1 MSSASPSGASP
12 DPAKYNT
19 RNPAIKRIMQEMR
32 EMAADEDPH
41 YHAEAV
47 EADIFEWHFA
57 ILGAEDSDFDGGIY
71 HGRILLPSEYPFKP
85 PSFQLLT
92 PSGRFQVLEK
102 ICLSMTAHHPEHWQP
117 SWSVRT
123 ALTAVR
129 AFMPTPAEGAVGSLD
144 YTPEERRQLAARSRA
159 EPPRFGNADR
169 QAVIDRVHA
178 TMLDRWRVVTSARGA
193 RETRGETRETPAA
206 DETLANAVEDEAAA
220 TTTTTTTTTA
230 AEASNRERVND
241 DAEDDGIATAA
252 LERGDTQTEPTDD
265 GDNSDAAAGSGTS
278 GTGDEVAEVTEP
290 AAAQIRTTAAATTT
304 GPTKTTEAEAKKT
317 EAEVE
322 AIGSPSG
329 SRSCGSSSI
338 EREEAKDGD
347 ANGGSTAEAAEGRI
361 DEPRGVETTSTDSA
375 SANANATATETET
388 ATTTAAGAAGGLAR
402 AERDAPRVDDAEVA
416 RLKRRLDEAAVVL
429 LSAIVWILVRKF
441 RRRWALAGDEH
452 DEF

>member
-1 MSSASPSGASP
+1 M
-12 DPAKYNT
+12 YNT

-57 ILGAEDSDFDGGIY
+57 ILGAEDSEFDGGIY
-71 HGRILLPSEYPFKP
+71 HGRIILPSEYPFKP

-144 YTPEERRQLAARSRA
+144 YTAEERRQLAARSRA

-178 TMLDRWRVVTSARGA
+178 TMLDRWRVVASARGA
-193 RETRGETRETPAA
+193 RETQGETSGTPAA
-206 DETLANAVEDEAAA
+206 NQTKVNAVEDARMATAVAAAAA
-220 TTTTTTTTTA
+220 TEA
-230 AEASNRERVND
+230 AVASGASNRERAND
-241 DAEDDGIATAA
+241 NAEEEEGIATPAF
-252 LERGDTQTEPTDD
+252 ERGYTQTQTEPVD
-265 GDNSDAAAGSGTS
+265 DNSDAEARTGNSGSGY
-278 GTGDEVAEVTEP
+278 EAAETTEQ
-290 AAAQIRTTAAATTT
+290 AAVQTRTTT
-304 GPTKTTEAEAKKT
+304 GTTKTTEAGAKRT
-317 EAEVE
+317 EIEVE
-322 AIGSPSG
+322 ANG
-329 SRSCGSSSI
+329 SRDCGGSSSI
-338 EREEAKDGD
+338 EREETKDGD
-347 ANGGSTAEAAEGRI
+347 ADGGSTAESAEGKT
-361 DEPRGVETTSTDSA
+361 DEPHGAQMTATDSA
-375 SANANATATETET
+375 SATET
-388 ATTTAAGAAGGLAR
+388 ATPTETVTPARIEATTEGRVGGPAR
-402 AERDAPRVDDAEVA
+402 AEGDTPRVDNAEVA

-429 LSAIVWILVRKF
+429 LSAIVWILVQKF

>member
-178 TMLDRWRVVTSARGA
+178 TMLDRWRVVASARGA
-193 RETRGETRETPAA
+193 RETRGETSETPAA
-206 DETLANAVEDEAAA
+206 DETRANAVEDEATA
-220 TTTTTTTTTA
+220 TMTMTTTA
-230 AEASNRERVND
+230 AAAAEASIRERASD
-241 DAEDDGIATAA
+241 DAAEEEGIATAA
-252 LERGDTQTEPTDD
+252 LERGDTQTEPADD
-265 GDNSDAAAGSGTS
+265 GDNSDAAAGSGTF

-290 AAAQIRTTAAATTT
+290 AAAQTRTTTATTT

-317 EAEVE
+317 RAEVE
-322 AIGSPSG
+322 PRGSPSG

-375 SANANATATETET
+375 TANATATATET
-388 ATTTAAGAAGGLAR
+388 ATTTAAGAAGGPAR
-402 AERDAPRVDDAEVA
+402 AEEDAPRVDDAEVA

-441 RRRWALAGDEH
+441 CRRWALAGDEH